1 MYLHP
6 FKIGWTMNMDSLEQ
20 LKERAKEL
28 QCIYRVTEALK
39 ETKKRTG
46 RIVYD
51 VLNII
56 PDGWQ
61 YPGICSAKIYLE
73 NKTYTLPAFAES
85 KWFQSADI
93 IVDNNII
100 GEIKVYYQDNLGLSN
115 PFLPEE
121 QQLLNAIASRLSDY
135 IFQKRLV
142 KTLYYIKEE
151 KNGQV
156 NDSPYL
162 KTSSDEHW
170 KWRMK
175 MAGKIAEKTNLKLFG
190 IEAIYI
196 IGSVKEATAGPGSDI
211 DLLVHFIGNE
221 SQKREYLSWVDGW
234 SHALAELNRQKTGYI
249 HKNGLIDVHLVTD
262 KDIENKTC
270 YAVMINSLHNSARL
284 LRKKE

>member
-1 MYLHP
+1 
-6 FKIGWTMNMDSLEQ
+6 MNMDTLEQ

-28 QCIYRVTEALK
+28 QCIYRITEVLK
-39 ETKKRTG
+39 DTKRSTG
-46 RIVYD
+46 RVVYD
-51 VLNII
+51 ILKII

-61 YPGICSAKIYLE
+61 YPGICSVKIYLE
-73 NKTYTLPAFAES
+73 NKTYTLPTFAES
-85 KWFQSADI
+85 KWLQSADI

-100 GEIKVYYQDNLGLSN
+100 GEIKVYYQDNLELSN

-121 QQLLNAIASRLSDY
+121 QQLLNTIAHRLGDY
-135 IFQKRLV
+135 IFQKRLE
-142 KTLYYIKEE
+142 KTLYFISEE

-156 NDSPYL
+156 NDTPHL
-162 KTSSDEHW
+162 KASSDEHW

-175 MAGKIAEKTNLKLFG
+175 MAGKMAEKANLELFG

-211 DLLVHFIGNE
+211 DLLVHFKGDE
-221 SQKREYLSWVDGW
+221 TQKQEFLSWVDGW
-234 SHALAELNRQKTGYI
+234 SLALGEMNHQKTGYI
-249 HKNGLIDVHLVTD
+249 HQNGLIDVHLVTD

>member
-1 MYLHP
+1 
-6 FKIGWTMNMDSLEQ
+6 MDSFEQ

-39 ETKKRTG
+39 DTKRSTG
-46 RIVYD
+46 RVVYD
-51 VLNII
+51 ILNII

-61 YPGICSAKIYLE
+61 YPGICSVKIYLE
-73 NKTYTLPAFAES
+73 NKTYTLPTFAES

-121 QQLLNAIASRLSDY
+121 QQLLNTIAHRLGDY
-135 IFQKRLV
+135 IFQKRLE
-142 KTLYYIKEE
+142 KTLHFISEE
-151 KNGQV
+151 QNGQV
-156 NDSPYL
+156 NDIPHL
-162 KTSSDEHW
+162 KASSDEHW

-175 MAGKIAEKTNLKLFG
+175 MAGKMAEKANLELFG

-211 DLLVHFIGNE
+211 DLLVHFKGDE
-221 SQKREYLSWVDGW
+221 TQKQEFLSWVDGW
-234 SHALAELNRQKTGYI
+234 SLALGEMNHQKTGYI
-249 HKNGLIDVHLVTD
+249 HQNGLIDVHLVTD

>member
-1 MYLHP
+1 
-6 FKIGWTMNMDSLEQ
+6 MNMESLDQ

-28 QCIYRVTEALK
+28 QCIYRITEMLK
-39 ETKKRTG
+39 DTKRSTG
-46 RIVYD
+46 RVVYD
-51 VLNII
+51 ILNII
-56 PDGWQ
+56 PGGWQ

-73 NKTYTLPAFAES
+73 NKTYSLPNFTES

-100 GEIKVYYQDNLGLSN
+100 GEVKVYYNENMGLSN

-121 QQLLNAIASRLSDY
+121 QQLLHTIANRLGNY

-142 KTLYYIKEE
+142 KTLYYINEG
-151 KNGQV
+151 KNGLE

-162 KTSSDEHW
+162 KSSSDEHW

-175 MAGKIAEKTNLKLFG
+175 ISGTIAEKADFELFG

-196 IGSVKEATAGPGSDI
+196 IGSVKDATAGAGSDI
-211 DLLVHFIGNE
+211 DLLVHFKGDE
-221 SQKREYLSWVDGW
+221 TQRREFLSWIDGW
-234 SHALAELNRQKTGYI
+234 SHALAEMNRQKTGYI
-249 HKNGLIDVHLVTD
+249 HHNGIIDAHLVTD